1 MRHLES
7 YRGTLEASRSFVQ
20 MTRIIH
26 TIVFALAGGLR
37 VRVLTDLG
45 GIERM
50 KSTSQVTA
58 TESKDVTLV
67 LARVRNYKSSYSDS

>member
-1 MRHLES
+1 
-7 YRGTLEASRSFVQ
+7 